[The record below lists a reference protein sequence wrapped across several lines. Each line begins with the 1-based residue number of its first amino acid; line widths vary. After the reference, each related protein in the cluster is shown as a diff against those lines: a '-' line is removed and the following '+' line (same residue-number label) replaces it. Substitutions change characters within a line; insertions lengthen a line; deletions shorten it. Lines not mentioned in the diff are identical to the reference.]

1 MFRLLMENE
10 RLLRVLSK
18 SKNIPPDAQKANS
31 ICFPAQC
38 CIALSL
44 IIETNLIM
52 IKISKYTKLGA
63 LVIACLTILIWGIN
77 YLKGIDL
84 LKKSTNY
91 YVVYEKIEGL
101 LKSSTVTINGY
112 QVGQVSEI
120 DFLGDYSGR
129 LLVTLSLEGDFK
141 IAKGTTAKIVSSDIM
156 GTKSIKLEIVH
167 SGEYYQPN
175 DTIPGTAES
184 DLKEQVSMQVL
195 PLKKK
200 AEELIASLDS
210 ALTVITY
217 VFNERTRDNLSQ
229 SFENINRTVANIEA
243 ASSELKNIMGNGQ
256 INSIV
261 TNLDSISKTISQ
273 NSGHITNI
281 VENLSSLSDSLSK
294 LNISPVFAEISSS
307 ISGLNAIIQ
316 KLNTTESSAGLLIND
331 PVLYQ
336 NLNNLA
342 GSLDLLLKDVR
353 NNPKRYVHFSAFNI
367 GKDVYITAK
376 PGTSAEKDLIIYK
389 VHLISSPAKL
399 STESAFFKGLGTIEE
414 SKVSETYNY
423 MTGKTS
429 DFGAISKLLDS
440 ARVNFPDASIV
451 AFKNGR
457 KVKLEKVVKKQ
468 IN

>member
-1 MFRLLMENE
+1 
-10 RLLRVLSK
+10 
-18 SKNIPPDAQKANS
+18 
-31 ICFPAQC
+31 
-38 CIALSL
+38 
-44 IIETNLIM
+44 M
-52 IKISKYTKLGA
+52 IKISKYTKLGF

-77 YLKGIDL
+77 YLKGMDL
-84 LKKSTNY
+84 LKKSNNY

-101 LKSSTVTINGY
+101 LESSTVTINGY

-120 DFLGDYSGR
+120 GFLSDYSGR
-129 LLVTLSLEGDFK
+129 LLVTMSLEGDFK

-167 SGEYYQPN
+167 SGEFYQPD
-175 DTIPGTAES
+175 DTIPGSTET

-210 ALTVITY
+210 ALTVVTY
-217 VFNERTRDNLSQ
+217 VFNERTRENLSQ
-229 SFENINRTVANIEA
+229 SFENINRTVANIES
-243 ASSELKNIMGNGQ
+243 ASAELKSIMGNGK

-261 TNLDSISKTISQ
+261 TNLDSISTTIRQ
-273 NSGHITNI
+273 NSGQITNI
-281 VENLSSLSDSLSK
+281 VKNLSSLSDSLSK

-307 ISGLNAIIQ
+307 IAGLNTIIQ

-367 GKDVYITAK
+367 GKDVYITSK
-376 PGTSAEKDLIIYK
+376 PSVPEEKDQVIYK

-399 STESAFFKGLGTIEE
+399 STESVFFKGLGIIEE
-414 SKVSETYNY
+414 MKVSEMFNY
-423 MTGKTS
+423 MAGKTS
-429 DFGAISKLLDS
+429 DFAVITKLLDS
-440 ARVNFPDASIV
+440 ARINFPDASIV
-451 AFKNGR
+451 AFKNG
-457 KVKLEKVVKKQ
+457 KKIKLEKAIK
-468 IN
+468 NLTN